1 MSRIPVPEFISRRVV
16 ASLVIAGLSG
26 MVFMLTLIE
35 FDHLTSTEEFCTT
48 CHSMELA
55 AKPYRESIH
64 YNPPSGVRASCG
76 DCHVSEGVL
85 KATYDHIMGTEDLIK
100 QIFGPKYDNPV
111 VNMLHLP
118 DAAFKARQWFKDRDS
133 ITCQRCH
140 VPEAITG
147 RRADTLSIHNGRSD
161 GKSCIDCHINLVHR
175 KIPGEKVFKRD
186 RWNLMVEELYE
197 LEPGMAERILM
208 GEAEPPVAGSN

>member
-1 MSRIPVPEFISRRVV
+1 MPLPKFITRKVV
-16 ASLVIAGLSG
+16 ASLVVAGLSG
-26 MVFMLTLIE
+26 MIFMLILIE

-55 AKPYRESIH
+55 AIPYRESIH

-85 KATYDHIMGTEDLIK
+85 SATLDHVMGTKDLLK
-100 QIFGPKYDNPV
+100 QIFGPKYDDPV

-118 DAAFKARQWFKDRDS
+118 DAAFAARKWFKERDS
-133 ITCQRCH
+133 VTCQKCH
-140 VPEAITG
+140 VKEAISG
-147 RRADTLSIHNGRSD
+147 RRADVLAIHNENAD

-175 KIPGEKVFKRD
+175 RVPGEKVFKRD
-186 RWNLMVEELYE
+186 RWNQMVETEFNLQ
-197 LEPGMAERILM
+197 PGMGQKILQ
-208 GEAEPPVAGSN
+208 GDVATSAK